1 MAYNASQTKSP
12 VVYNLMDSQFEVV
25 KRGYVFRFSTQR
37 HAEKFGQSADYK
49 VEWMNDSMTR
59 RFHIPCRFDE
69 LALFQLYMQIEGRGF
84 LVYDEPEQVWYHSP
98 EEVKFFTATTWAVS

>member
-12 VVYNLMDSQFEVV
+12 VVYNLMDSHFEVDMM
-25 KRGYVFRFSTQR
+25 GYVFRFSTQR
-37 HAEKFGQSADYK
+37 HAEKFEQSASSK
-49 VEWMNDSMTR
+49 VRWMNDSMTR

-84 LVYDEPEQVWYHSP
+84 LVYDKDEEIWYHSP
-98 EEVKFFTATTWAVS
+98 EEVKFFTVTTWAVS